1 MKPIN
6 FYGLVVSFLN
16 VRHLC
21 IKSLPKASM
30 PATNHCDKEK
40 WFQNCMIKHTKQSCP
55 HDGQIREPWKRD
67 PDREPVISKINYEK
81 VKKVLAALGILLCAS
96 LCYT

>member
-1 MKPIN
+1 
-6 FYGLVVSFLN
+6 
-16 VRHLC
+16 
-21 IKSLPKASM
+21 
-30 PATNHCDKEK
+30 
-40 WFQNCMIKHTKQSCP
+40 MIKHTKQSCP

-67 PDREPVISKINYEK
+67 PDREPVISKINCEK

>member
-1 MKPIN
+1 
-6 FYGLVVSFLN
+6 
-16 VRHLC
+16 
-21 IKSLPKASM
+21 M

-67 PDREPVISKINYEK
+67 PDREPVISKINCEK
-81 VKKVLAALGILLCAS
+81 VKKVLAVLGILLCAS
-96 LCYT
+96 LCYIHDYMYNGLQYIIDSCAC